1 MDQVKTP
8 LVSLRK
14 LSAAAAESEATAWCR
29 ESRRGGAGTAWRCE
43 SRGGIGG
50 TPWRCDSR
58 GEDGETDFRWRGRA
72 MQTSVLQYG
81 LVCLHGDEA
90 IRPVARVVLSVPC
103 PRSARWR
110 R

>member
-14 LSAAAAESEATAWCR
+14 LSAAAAESDATA
-29 ESRRGGAGTAWRCE
+29 RCCD

-58 GEDGETDFRWRGRA
+58 GEGEETDFRWRGRA